1 MARLPRYLLPGQPQH
16 VIQRG
21 NNRQPIFASED
32 DYRFYYEC
40 LMEAARNHGC
50 DIHAYVFMT
59 NHVHLLVT
67 PQTEGGIGKMM
78 QSLGRRYVQYFNYT
92 YHRTGTLWEGRYRA
106 TLVDA
111 QRYLLTCYRYIEL
124 NPVRAAMVRHPGEY
138 RWSSYRAHAEGRD
151 DPLVTEHCIYQAL
164 GRDNAEQRS
173 AYRTLFKSQIE
184 EQTLREI
191 RDTLQKGWV
200 LGSERYKN
208 EIAALVSRR
217 VQPSPK
223 GRPARSGT

>member
-1 MARLPRYLLPGQPQH
+1 M
-16 VIQRG
+16 
-21 NNRQPIFASED
+21 FE
-32 DYRFYYEC
+32 
-40 LMEAARNHGC
+40 EAARNHGC
-50 DIHAYVFMT
+50 DIYAYVFMT

-78 QSLGRRYVQYFNYT
+78 QSVGRRYVQYFNYT

-151 DPLVTEHCIYQAL
+151 DPLVTEHWIYQAL
-164 GRDNAEQRS
+164 GRDNTEQRS
-173 AYRTLFKSQIE
+173 AYRALFKSQIE

-217 VQPSPK
+217 VQPLPK